1 MNNIPILALNIKKQ
15 IENFLMTEGK
25 DDVPGL
31 EKEKMYEELK
41 IACDSIQK
49 YLDTQQMENRKFEQ
63 GKMYYDNDYCLRTV
77 EKLTPKGVWFSDS
90 YGASRIQEDINNKEY
105 VLGVYKVKA

>member
-1 MNNIPILALNIKKQ
+1 MNNIPILALNLKKQ
-15 IENFLMTEGK
+15 IEKFLTTEGK
-25 DDVPGL
+25 DGVLGL
-31 EKEKMYEELK
+31 ENEKMYEELK

-63 GKMYYDNDYCLRTV
+63 GKMYFDNDYCLKTV
-77 EKLTPKGVWFSDS
+77 EKLTSKGVWFSDA
-90 YGASRIQEDINNKEY
+90 YGASRIQKDINNNEY